1 MARLE
6 FRLPSHV
13 VMGEGALEEL
23 PDTVSGLGC
32 SEALVV
38 TDPTVKRLYGGRVE
52 EALRRAGIR
61 ASFYVITASDM
72 GNVDAARRVHAEQG
86 ACAVVGLGG
95 GRSIDVGKY
104 TAYLEGK
111 PFVSVPT
118 AISHDGFAS
127 PIVALKDKDLN
138 PVSLFTR
145 PPDAVIVDTGVIAGA
160 PRRLLASGVGD
171 LVAKLT
177 SVADARLAR
186 LFKAEEVPELAL
198 RMAESAAR
206 IVMDNIGEIASW
218 SERGLRL
225 LAEAGLLAGSA
236 MSVAGSSR
244 PCSGAEHLF
253 SHAIDKVYPER
264 RSLHGEQVGVGAIM
278 MAYLH
283 RMDWEAI
290 REALRAVGAPT
301 TAEELGVP
309 AEKVV
314 EALTIAHTLRKRFT
328 VLGEGGLTRE
338 AAERLARATGVI

>member
-1 MARLE
+1 M
-6 FRLPSHV
+6 
-13 VMGEGALEEL
+13 
-23 PDTVSGLGC
+23 
-32 SEALVV
+32 
-38 TDPTVKRLYGGRVE
+38 
-52 EALRRAGIR
+52 
-61 ASFYVITASDM
+61 
-72 GNVDAARRVHAEQG
+72 
-86 ACAVVGLGG
+86 
-95 GRSIDVGKY
+95 
-104 TAYLEGK
+104 
-111 PFVSVPT
+111 
-118 AISHDGFAS
+118 
-127 PIVALKDKDLN
+127 
-138 PVSLFTR
+138 
-145 PPDAVIVDTGVIAGA
+145 IVDTGVIAGA